1 MYTATVA
8 HASAT
13 GDSLWAPGHVSRILV
28 CGMVRGSRVV
38 PMSVPI
44 VCLLGGCSKMN
55 FHLLH
60 YTCAP
65 A

>member
-38 PMSVPI
+38 PI